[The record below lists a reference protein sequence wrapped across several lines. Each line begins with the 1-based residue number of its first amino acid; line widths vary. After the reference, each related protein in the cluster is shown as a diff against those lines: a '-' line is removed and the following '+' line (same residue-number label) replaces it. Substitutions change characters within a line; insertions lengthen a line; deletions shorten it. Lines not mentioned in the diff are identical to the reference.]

1 MPSTLGGPEVDGDPS
16 TWYQLP
22 GGLATVTHSRFFDA
36 DNAYIN
42 GSAPGMMPGARFGWI
57 ASDTENIA
65 VSNDTAFFR
74 HIFARAKAGLGM
86 VTYEQ
91 VRHFPAQFPPF

>member
-1 MPSTLGGPEVDGDPS
+1 
-16 TWYQLP
+16 
-22 GGLATVTHSRFFDA
+22 
-36 DNAYIN
+36 
-42 GSAPGMMPGARFGWI
+42 MMPGARFGWI

-74 HIFARAKAGLGM
+74 HIFSRAKAGLGM

-91 VRHFPAQFPPF
+91 DFLAVRGDRQAAVHPGRGEELARRDVHHFPAQFPPFGPF